1 MDHRASTR
9 QTLNLGVHV
18 NYHGESYKG
27 STRDVCLGG
36 LFVDVDNM
44 PFRKGN
50 AVDLTF
56 RLEQASQKRNYALRA
71 KVVRVEQNGI
81 GMCFAD
87 SDITAF
93 RALQELMHL
102 TWSEDASSGPIH

>member
-18 NYHGESYKG
+18 NYHGQSYKG
-27 STRDVCLGG
+27 LTRDVCLGG
-36 LFVDVDNM
+36 LFVDVNDM
-44 PFRKGN
+44 PFRKGS

-56 RLEQASQKRNYALRA
+56 RLDQSSQQKNYALRA
-71 KVVRVEQNGI
+71 KVVRVEQTGI
-81 GMCFAD
+81 GMSFAD
-87 SDITAF
+87 SDIMAF

-102 TWSEDASSGPIH
+102 TWSEESNSGSIH

>member
-9 QTLNLGVHV
+9 QSLNLGVHV
-18 NYHGESYKG
+18 NYHGHTYEG
-27 STRDVCLGG
+27 LTRDVCLGG
-36 LFVDVDNM
+36 LFVDVKDM

-50 AVDLTF
+50 AVDLSF
-56 RLEQASQKRNYALRA
+56 RLEHASQERNYALRA
-71 KVVRVEQNGI
+71 KIVRVEQKGI
-81 GMCFAD
+81 GMSFAD

-102 TWSEDASSGPIH
+102 SWSTGAEPDSIH